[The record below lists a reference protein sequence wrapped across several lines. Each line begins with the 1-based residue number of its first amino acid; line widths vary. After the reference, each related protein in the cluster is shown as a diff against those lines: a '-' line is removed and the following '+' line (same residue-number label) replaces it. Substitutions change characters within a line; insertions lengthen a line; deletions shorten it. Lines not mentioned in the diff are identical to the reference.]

1 MIGTAVEVMREAKDD
16 WIGTRCGKIETWI
29 KQKQQQESILQ
40 GGESRGLNDRVHGIS
55 FRYSDKTCKKIN
67 YILTNT
73 YLIIMQ

>member
-1 MIGTAVEVMREAKDD
+1 MSYSDAFIA
-16 WIGTRCGKIETWI
+16 TRSYVT
-29 KQKQQQESILQ
+29 LYQ
-40 GGESRGLNDRVHGIS
+40 GRESRGLNDRVHGIS